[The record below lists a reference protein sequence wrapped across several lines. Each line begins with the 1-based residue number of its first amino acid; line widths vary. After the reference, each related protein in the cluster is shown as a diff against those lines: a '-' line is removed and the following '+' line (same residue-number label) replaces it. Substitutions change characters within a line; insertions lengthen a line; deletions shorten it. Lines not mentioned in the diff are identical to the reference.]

1 MCLVFSDD
9 KFNNIKQPCKVYP
22 ALLHEIPSLMYETG
36 SPDEKPVAG
45 GGGISCFNFTFN
57 QLRVIEPQLHSR

>member
-22 ALLHEIPSLMYETG
+22 ALLHEIPRLMYKTG
-36 SPDEKPVAG
+36 SPSEEPVLVSI
-45 GGGISCFNFTFN
+45 GI
-57 QLRVIEPQLHSR
+57 